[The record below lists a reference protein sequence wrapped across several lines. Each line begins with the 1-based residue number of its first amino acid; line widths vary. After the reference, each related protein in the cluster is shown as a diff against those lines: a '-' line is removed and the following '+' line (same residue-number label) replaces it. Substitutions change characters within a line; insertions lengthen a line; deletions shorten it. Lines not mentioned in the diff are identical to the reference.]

1 MFFNKKNQ
9 VCWETCIEDDT
20 VENDVVLEEPIEDDT
35 EKNMSDFIKRSV
47 KDNKNNN
54 KNYITSFWS
63 PILIDDL
70 SLALLYSQQS
80 PVSSSVPKTTYNTAY
95 IVKPKKKIAE
105 KKIDNENNINTVES
119 FLSKL
124 EKIKKERSKYLY
136 PLKPDKRK
144 IEDILYIK
152 NKKIKYG
159 EVCFT
164 LSAGSYTVGMDIPEG
179 RYRIVAKKNSGYIY
193 NKYNT
198 FDENLD
204 AEDANTQKIF
214 ARLFIGDILTI
225 TYSLVVE
232 LSSEKANLL
241 QNIVRRPIGKE
252 ITLKAGNYI
261 CGEDFKS
268 GVYDIQRI
276 KNRGVVSFDNSGESF
291 GSEDNELK
299 EIKNCLFKNNDYL
312 GISSG
317 LVIKLVPSQNNY
329 IK

>member
-20 VENDVVLEEPIEDDT
+20 VENDVDLEDPIKDDT
-35 EKNMSDFIKRSV
+35 EKNMSDFIKRPV
-47 KDNKNNN
+47 EDNKNNN

-70 SLALLYSQQS
+70 SLAFLYSQQF

-95 IVKPKKKIAE
+95 IVIPKKKIAE
-105 KKIDNENNINTVES
+105 KKIDNDNNINTVES
-119 FLSKL
+119 LLSKL

-179 RYRIVAKKNSGYIY
+179 RYRIVTKKNSGNIY

-204 AEDANTQKIF
+204 AENANTQKIF

-268 GVYDIQRI
+268 GVYDIKRI

-329 IK
+329 IR

>member
-1 MFFNKKNQ
+1 MSFK
-9 VCWETCIEDDT
+9 
-20 VENDVVLEEPIEDDT
+20 DDT
-35 EKNMSDFIKRSV
+35 EKNMADFIKKPV
-47 KDNKNNN
+47 VDNENNI
-54 KNYITSFWS
+54 KNYDTSFWS

-70 SLALLYSQQS
+70 SLAFLYSQQF

-179 RYRIVAKKNSGYIY
+179 RYQIIAKKNSGNIY
-193 NKYNT
+193 NKYST
-198 FDENLD
+198 FDKNLD
-204 AEDANTQKIF
+204 AEDNNTPKIF

-317 LVIKLVPSQNNY
+317 LVIKLVPSKSTY
-329 IK
+329 LYG

>member
-1 MFFNKKNQ
+1 MLQF
-9 VCWETCIEDDT
+9 
-20 VENDVVLEEPIEDDT
+20 
-35 EKNMSDFIKRSV
+35 
-47 KDNKNNN
+47 
-54 KNYITSFWS
+54 Y
-63 PILIDDL
+63 
-70 SLALLYSQQS
+70 Y
-80 PVSSSVPKTTYNTAY
+80 TTT
-95 IVKPKKKIAE
+95 VKPKKKIAE
-105 KKIDNENNINTVES
+105 KKIDNENNINTVEAL
-119 FLSKL
+119 LSKL

-159 EVCFT
+159 KVCFT

-179 RYRIVAKKNSGYIY
+179 RYRIVAKKNSGNIY

-204 AEDANTQKIF
+204 AENANTQKIF

-268 GVYDIQRI
+268 GVYDIKRI
-276 KNRGVVSFDNSGESF
+276 KNRGVVSFDDSGKSF

-299 EIKNCLFKNNDYL
+299 EIKNYLFKNNDYL

>member
-1 MFFNKKNQ
+1 
-9 VCWETCIEDDT
+9 
-20 VENDVVLEEPIEDDT
+20 
-35 EKNMSDFIKRSV
+35 MSDFIKRPV
-47 KDNKNNN
+47 ENNKNNN

-179 RYRIVAKKNSGYIY
+179 RYRIVAKKNSGNIY

-204 AEDANTQKIF
+204 AENANTQKIF

-268 GVYDIQRI
+268 GVYNIQRI
-276 KNRGVVSFDNSGESF
+276 KNSGFVSFDDSGESF
-291 GSEDNELK
+291 GSKDNELK

-312 GISSG
+312 GISGG

>member
-1 MFFNKKNQ
+1 M
-9 VCWETCIEDDT
+9 
-20 VENDVVLEEPIEDDT
+20 
-35 EKNMSDFIKRSV
+35 
-47 KDNKNNN
+47 
-54 KNYITSFWS
+54 
-63 PILIDDL
+63 
-70 SLALLYSQQS
+70 
-80 PVSSSVPKTTYNTAY
+80 
-95 IVKPKKKIAE
+95 
-105 KKIDNENNINTVES
+105 
-119 FLSKL
+119 
-124 EKIKKERSKYLY
+124 
-136 PLKPDKRK
+136 
-144 IEDILYIK
+144 
-152 NKKIKYG
+152 
-159 EVCFT
+159 
-164 LSAGSYTVGMDIPEG
+164 GMDIPEG
-179 RYRIVAKKNSGYIY
+179 RYRIVAKKNSGNIY

-204 AEDANTQKIF
+204 AENANTQKIF

-268 GVYDIQRI
+268 GVYDIKRI
-276 KNRGVVSFDNSGESF
+276 KNRGVVSFDDSGKSF

-299 EIKNCLFKNNDYL
+299 EIKNYLFKNNDYL